1 MVVIIYNG
9 LSSLRCLLML
19 KKKIKHLFENPPCE
33 KDPAYPKWLSNDCC
47 LITWLFNRMKKKV
60 SYRIIF
66 LKIAKEMWD
75 ILNEVYGNKKKIFRV
90 FRIVWIVV

>member
-1 MVVIIYNG
+1 
-9 LSSLRCLLML
+9 
-19 KKKIKHLFENPPCE
+19 
-33 KDPAYPKWLSNDCC
+33 
-47 LITWLFNRMKKKV
+47 MKKKV

-90 FRIVWIVV
+90 FRIV